1 MEAIDHEAR
10 ALIAALRAEHE
21 GHTVLCTERWTESRK
36 ATHGLQEDV
45 REVKGDVKAMRSV
58 IDQSKGGWRVIAL
71 IGGCSAAIG
80 GLAVK
85 FVPFLR

>member
-1 MEAIDHEAR
+1 METVDHEAR
-10 ALIAALRAEHE
+10 ALIATLKAEHE
-21 GHTVLCTERWTESRK
+21 GHIVLCTERWTESRK

-58 IDQSKGGWRVIAL
+58 IDQGKGGWKIIILV
-71 IGGCSAAIG
+71 GGCATAIG

-85 FVPFLR
+85 FLPFLR